1 LTNFTYELLG
11 NSLIAGE
18 SVPGNEQTLTA
29 WNPATNEAIM
39 PTYSLVSVEQVSL
52 ATGAAEEAFDSFRA
66 LEPQAHADFLEQ
78 IATNIDDVGEV
89 IVERAIQETGLSQ
102 GRLQGELK
110 RTTNQFRL
118 FASVVRDGN
127 HLGVRID
134 PAIPEREPAP
144 RVDIRQRKIPL
155 GPVAVFGASN
165 FPLAFSTG
173 GGDTASALAAGC
185 PVVFKAHNAHP
196 GTSEL
201 VGQAISLAVKH
212 TNLHPGVFS
221 LLYGPGNAV
230 GQSLVADPAITAVGF
245 TGSRSGGQALIKTAA
260 ERTIPIPV
268 YAEMSSINPVY
279 IFPGALQKNTRD
291 LAEGYVQSV
300 TGSSGQL
307 CTQPGIVFVPNSQT
321 GTNFAETT
329 AELISNEA
337 GQTMLTQ
344 GIYESW
350 VSKAKVLSD
359 QHGVQAVGA
368 GRDGDGKNAPAPAVF
383 EASIQSF
390 IDNPVLHEEI
400 FGAASL
406 ILRYDSVEELLQA
419 SRSLEGQLTATLQLS
434 ETDYE
439 TSATLLPIL
448 EQKAGRLLVN
458 GWPTGVEVGHA
469 MVHGG
474 PYPASSDSRTTSV
487 GTLAIDRFLRPV
499 AYQNMP
505 PQLLPQPVQ
514 SGNPWSL
521 ARLVD
526 GKIKKAGEQ

>member
-1 LTNFTYELLG
+1 
-11 NSLIAGE
+11 
-18 SVPGNEQTLTA
+18 
-29 WNPATNEAIM
+29 
-39 PTYSLVSVEQVSL
+39 
-52 ATGAAEEAFDSFRA
+52 
-66 LEPQAHADFLEQ
+66 
-78 IATNIDDVGEV
+78 
-89 IVERAIQETGLSQ
+89 LSQ

-419 SRSLEGQLTATLQLS
+419 SR
-434 ETDYE
+434 
-439 TSATLLPIL
+439 
-448 EQKAGRLLVN
+448 
-458 GWPTGVEVGHA
+458 
-469 MVHGG
+469 
-474 PYPASSDSRTTSV
+474 
-487 GTLAIDRFLRPV
+487 
-499 AYQNMP
+499 
-505 PQLLPQPVQ
+505 
-514 SGNPWSL
+514 
-521 ARLVD
+521 
-526 GKIKKAGEQ
+526 